1 MAVSRRTVTV
11 LFADVAESTP
21 LGERL
26 DPESLRRVMSRY
38 FEAMETVLESHGGTV
53 EKFIGDAVMAV
64 FGLPELHEDDAL
76 RAVRAATDF
85 RLALADLNDELER
98 ELGVRIGVRVGIN
111 TGEVVAG
118 DGSGG
123 QKLVTGDAVNV
134 AKRFEEAA
142 RTGEILIGDP
152 TRRLVENAAVLEPRD
167 PLALKGKSQPIVA
180 WSVNAVIAE
189 APGYARRMRT
199 PLVGREREL
208 QALREA
214 FEDALSSRTC
224 RLVTILG
231 SAGIGKS
238 RLTAELWSS
247 LDGRARL
254 LYGPCLPYGNGIT
267 FWPLVRI
274 VGMLG
279 GDEGVHEEL
288 GDADD
293 AELIAD
299 RVLGAVGA
307 TPVSAPGGEMFWA
320 VRRLFEEVAR
330 RQPLLIV
337 IEDIHW
343 AEPKLLDLLEY
354 LAGWTDNAPILL
366 VCLARP
372 DLLDERPSWLG
383 GSPGSTILRLGPL
396 TDAESELL
404 LSEIGGEWEL
414 DAEARARITEA
425 AEGNPLYVEQMA
437 AMIAEGGPADAIPPS
452 INALLAARL
461 DRLPSAERSVLERAA
476 VAGKDVTRRTV
487 LHLSPQDE
495 HTDIDAVLLSLVRK
509 EFLSAR
515 PGREDAY
522 RFKHVLIREAAY
534 AGIPK
539 RLRAELHQRYGDH
552 AAGTAAGRAGEL
564 DEIVGYHLEQALR
577 FRAEL
582 GPLDEDGRNLAQ
594 RAFELLA
601 AAGRRALERG
611 DSSGAANL
619 LGRALALEHVESP
632 DRLGLMIELSEALIG
647 AGELTEAQVVLDE
660 AAEAADAADDRR
672 IRARSTL
679 ESAWTKLH
687 TWEGSLD
694 PFLALSDE
702 VAAVFEATGD
712 DAGLSRA
719 LTLNAFVTFIRCRM
733 AETEEIVE
741 RALQHAQPSHRWRL
755 LQVRVRTALRGP
767 TPVSEAIRQC
777 EAVRNENE
785 GDLRLE
791 AIVRGELALLE
802 AMRGRFAVAREL
814 AANAE
819 KTLLDLGL
827 TLVLAVVQ
835 HDAGVVELLAGE
847 PGRAAI
853 YFRDAC
859 DSMEKIG
866 ERGNLSS
873 YAALLARALVDE
885 GEDAEADRY
894 ARLSQDSALEEDVFS
909 QVLWREARARLLCRS
924 GNVGHARVLAEEAVT
939 LAEQTDDLN
948 LTGSAHATVGAV
960 LAGGAEVGEAAAA
973 YDRACG
979 FFEQKGNLT
988 SAAHAREL
996 ARDPVLRI

>member
-118 DGSGG
+118 DGTGG

-142 RTGEILIGDP
+142 RTGEILIGDS
-152 TRRLVENAAVLEPRD
+152 TRRLVENAAVIEPRD

-208 QALREA
+208 RALREA
-214 FEDALSSRTC
+214 FEDALSGRTC

-307 TPVSAPGGEMFWA
+307 TPVSSAGGEMFWA
-320 VRRLFEEVAR
+320 VRRLLEEAAR

-383 GSPGSTILRLGPL
+383 GSQGSTILRLGPL

-495 HTDIDAVLLSLVRK
+495 HADIDAVLLSLVRK

-539 RLRAELHQRYGDH
+539 RLRAELHERYGDH

-601 AAGRRALERG
+601 SAGRRALERG

-632 DRLGLMIELSEALIG
+632 DRLGLMIELSEALYG
-647 AGELTEAQVVLDE
+647 AGRLSEAQSVLDE
-660 AAEAADAADDRR
+660 TTAAAEATDDPR
-672 IRARSTL
+672 IRARSKL
-679 ESAWTKLH
+679 ESAWTQLH
-687 TWEGSLD
+687 TWDGTLD
-694 PFLALSDE
+694 PLIALSDE
-702 VAAVFEATGD
+702 VASVFEATGD

-719 LTLNAFVTFIRCRM
+719 LTLKAYVTFIRCRM
-733 AETEEIVE
+733 VETEEIVE
-741 RALQHAQPSHRWRL
+741 RALRHARPSHRWRL
-755 LQVRVRTALRGP
+755 LHVRVATALRGP
-767 TPVSEAIRQC
+767 TPVTEAIARCEAIRT
-777 EAVRNENE
+777 END
-785 GDLRLE
+785 GDLRLNAFIE
-791 AIVRGELALLE
+791 GELAVLE
-802 AMRGRFAVAREL
+802 AMRGRFDVARAL
-814 AANAE
+814 AAEAQRV
-819 KTLLDLGL
+819 LQDLGL
-827 TLVLAVVQ
+827 TLVRAVAQ
-835 HDAGVVELLAGE
+835 HNVGVVELLAGDS
-847 PGRAAI
+847 AAAVD
-853 YFRDAC
+853 YLRGAC
-859 DSMEKIG
+859 NTMEEIG

-873 YAALLARALVDE
+873 YAGVLARALLDE
-885 GEDAEADRY
+885 GEESEADHY
-894 ARLSQDSALEEDVFS
+894 ARLSEETTLAEDILS
-909 QVLWREARARLLCRS
+909 QVLWRDGRARLLCRS
-924 GNVGHARVLAEEAVT
+924 GDLGEARELAEEAVT

-948 LTGSAHATVGAV
+948 LTGSALATLGAV
-960 LAGGAEVGEAAAA
+960 LTAANDVSEAAAA
-973 YDRACG
+973 YDRASAL
-979 FFEQKGNLT
+979 FERKGNT
-988 SAAHAREL
+988 VSARHTREL
-996 ARDPVLRI
+996 AGDRALRS

>member
-11 LFADVAESTP
+11 LFADVADSTP

-26 DPESLRRVMSRY
+26 DPESLRGVMSRY
-38 FEAMETVLESHGGTV
+38 FDVMETVLESHGGTV

-76 RAVRAATDF
+76 RAVRAATEF
-85 RLALADLNDELER
+85 RLALTDLNDELER

-118 DGSGG
+118 DGTGR

-180 WSVNAVIAE
+180 WSVNAVISD

-199 PLVGREREL
+199 PLVGRDREL
-208 QALREA
+208 RALREA
-214 FEDALSSRTC
+214 FDDALSSRAC

-238 RLTAELWSS
+238 RLTAELWGS
-247 LDGRARL
+247 LDGRARF

-279 GDEGVHEEL
+279 GDEGVHREL

-307 TPVSAPGGEMFWA
+307 TPITAEGGEMFWA
-320 VRRLFEEVAR
+320 VRRLLEEVAR

-337 IEDIHW
+337 VEDIHW
-343 AEPKLLDLLEY
+343 AEPKLLDLIEY
-354 LAGWTDNAPILL
+354 LAGWTDDAPILL

-383 GSPGSTILRLGPL
+383 GLPGSTILRLGPL
-396 TDAESELL
+396 TDAESERL
-404 LSEIGGEWEL
+404 LSEIGGEWDL

-425 AEGNPLYVEQMA
+425 AEGNPLYVEQIA

-461 DRLPSAERSVLERAA
+461 DRLPSAERSALERAA

-487 LHLSPQDE
+487 LHLSPEEE
-495 HTDIDAVLLSLVRK
+495 HADIDAVLLSLVRK

-539 RLRAELHQRYGDH
+539 RLRAELHERYGDH

-582 GPLDEDGRNLAQ
+582 GPLDEDGRGLAQ

-632 DRLGLMIELSEALIG
+632 ERLGLMIELSEALIG
-647 AGELTEAQVVLDE
+647 TGELAEAQAVLDQ
-660 AAEAADAADDRR
+660 AAEAADEVDDRR
-672 IRARSTL
+672 IHARSML

-694 PFLALSDE
+694 PFLALSNE

-767 TPVSEAIRQC
+767 TPVNEAIRQC
-777 EAVRNENE
+777 EAVRSESE
-785 GDLRLE
+785 GDLRLD
-791 AIVRGELALLE
+791 AIVRGELASLE
-802 AMRGRFAVAREL
+802 AMRGRFDEAREL

-847 PGRAAI
+847 PGTAAT

-894 ARLSQDSALEEDVFS
+894 ARLSEESALKEDVFS

-924 GNVGHARVLAEEAVT
+924 GDVDRARALANQAVK

-960 LAGGAEVGEAAAA
+960 LAGAGEVGGAAAA
-973 YDRACG
+973 YDRACR

-988 SAAHAREL
+988 SAAQAREL
-996 ARDPVLRI
+996 AQDPALRI